1 MTTILVYRDGAVR
14 EADAVDPAW
23 LKPGAPEVVWVD
35 IATPGEGEKKI
46 LSETFHFHELAVE
59 DAVLEL
65 HHPKIETYGGMLYLI
80 LHGIVAGKKHQG
92 FETRDIDYFLGPNYL
107 VTVHH
112 HPSRSIAGE
121 REVLKRHGALL
132 GEGACSLL
140 HRLVDRLVDH
150 YGPEVDAL
158 EDRLNA
164 LEQRVF
170 NPGKR
175 SPLREI
181 LRLKSDIASLR
192 RVTLPQRDAINRLS
206 RREFA
211 EIPEQLAYRFRD
223 VYDHLVRLTDEAL
236 FLQDRV
242 TGLLDGYLSIQ
253 SNRLNQVMK
262 VLTVISTIFMPLTVL
277 ASLYGMNVDLPHLPG
292 GGRTQFW
299 WVLAIMLTMSGTM
312 LWVFRRKDW
321 L

>member
-1 MTTILVYRDGAVR
+1 MTTILVYRDGVVR

-23 LKPGAPEVVWVD
+23 LQPGALEVVWVD
-35 IATPGEGEKKI
+35 IATPTDAEKRI
-46 LSETFHFHELAVE
+46 LSDTFHFHELAVE

-92 FETRDIDYFLGPNYL
+92 FETRDIDYFLGRNYL

-112 HPSRSIAGE
+112 HPSRSIAAE

-132 GEGACSLL
+132 GEGSCSLL

-262 VLTVISTIFMPLTVL
+262 VLTVITTIFMPLTVL
-277 ASLYGMNVDLPHLPG
+277 TSLYGMNVKLPHLYG
-292 GGRTQFW
+292 GEDVQFW
-299 WVLAIMLTMSGTM
+299 WVLAIMVATSGAM
-312 LWVFRRKDW
+312 LWFFRRKDYM
-321 L
+321 

>member
-1 MTTILVYRDGAVR
+1 MTTILVYRDGVVR
-14 EADAVDPAW
+14 EADAVDPVW
-23 LKPGAPEVVWVD
+23 LQPGAPEVVWVD
-35 IATPGEGEKKI
+35 IATPTDAEKRI
-46 LSETFHFHELAVE
+46 LSDTFHFHELAVE

-92 FETRDIDYFLGPNYL
+92 FETRDIDYFLGRNYL

-112 HPSRSIAGE
+112 HPSRSIAAE

-132 GEGACSLL
+132 GEGSCSLL

-292 GGRTQFW
+292 GTRTQFW

>member
-1 MTTILVYRDGAVR
+1 MTTILVYRDGVVR

-23 LKPGAPEVVWVD
+23 LQPGALEVVWVD
-35 IATPGEGEKKI
+35 IATPTDAEKRI
-46 LSETFHFHELAVE
+46 LSDTFHFHELAVE

-92 FETRDIDYFLGPNYL
+92 FETRDIDYFLGRNYL

-112 HPSRSIAGE
+112 HPSRSIAAE

-132 GEGACSLL
+132 GEGSCSLL

-292 GGRTQFW
+292 GTRTQFW